1 MGDFPKFSHIFRWP
15 GQNVTQ
21 MSWMIHTQPTYD
33 PVAQWNKVFIENTI
47 IFISKMCG
55 CVHTLQHVHTRHA
68 TYCFSISSHH
78 IMHRPVNNAS

>member
-1 MGDFPKFSHIFRWP
+1 MRSTWP

-33 PVAQWNKVFIENTI
+33 PELSIENTI

-55 CVHTLQHVHTRHA
+55 CVDTLHTTHYMYIQDMLGTVLAFQVTTLCMDQSTMLHSAHQ
-68 TYCFSISSHH
+68 
-78 IMHRPVNNAS
+78 